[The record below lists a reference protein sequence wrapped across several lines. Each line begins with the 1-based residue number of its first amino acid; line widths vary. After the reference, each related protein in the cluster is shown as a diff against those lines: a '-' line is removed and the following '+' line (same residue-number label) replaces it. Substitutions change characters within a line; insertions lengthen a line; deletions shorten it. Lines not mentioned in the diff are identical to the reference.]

1 MSYGPRDRK
10 GSNTTERLKNNN
22 NLIGLFMG
30 LGLEFSVTD
39 LTFRNHHSELLD
51 MFIKQSL
58 IKDKTASNT
67 NFAKNVSKNMNNS
80 QNFSFITTWSCFAT
94 FTTAGQKEA
103 VESQYGRF
111 LV

>member
-1 MSYGPRDRK
+1 MQQGWESEAQLQFLVMLESRARGAGDLRAEAQS
-10 GSNTTERLKNNN
+10 GSESRRP
-22 NLIGLFMG
+22 GG
-30 LGLEFSVTD
+30 
-39 LTFRNHHSELLD
+39 
-51 MFIKQSL
+51 Q
-58 IKDKTASNT
+58 A
-67 NFAKNVSKNMNNS
+67 KNMNNS